1 MQLLRY
7 GKGSVALCALAL
19 IGCKPP
25 QRDPQVVA
33 VLDGLE
39 LTRRDVAA
47 EQAMGPESEREL
59 IDRIIDRQ
67 ILADEAVHRGANL
80 DPRYLAALR
89 RSKNELL
96 VATLTRRLSEQLPTP
111 TDAQLRQFSNSH
123 VWLFDQREIFTLSLV
138 ANAQH
143 DRLRSID
150 SLALNRDQWVALKQ
164 SPEAVTIDGLQYRVI
179 ERVAKPLKAEGDRK
193 RTIELWR
200 AVKTEETLA
209 GIIARGRSV
218 GALEYLTKLE

>member
-1 MQLLRY
+1 MQLLTY
-7 GKGSVALCALAL
+7 GRGGAALCALAL

-33 VLDGLE
+33 VLNGIE

-47 EQAMGPESEREL
+47 EQPIGSESEREL

-89 RSKNELL
+89 KSKNELL
-96 VATLTRRLSEQLPTP
+96 VSTLTRRLTEQLPTP
-111 TDAQLRQFSNSH
+111 TDAQLRQFSTSH
-123 VWLFDQREIFTLSLV
+123 VWLFDEREIFTLSLV
-138 ANAQH
+138 DHARP

-150 SLALNRDQWVALKQ
+150 SLTLNHDQWVALKQ

-179 ERVAKPLKAEGDRK
+179 ERVAKPLKAEEDRK